1 VASSRREP
9 GTALVTGAS
18 RGIGAGIAAALAAAG
33 YRVAVNYRQDA
44 EGAGRTVEAIHA
56 AGGQAAAWKADVSRR
71 ADVEAL
77 FSAVE
82 AEYGFV
88 GYLINNA
95 GVTRDAALMLMTDE
109 EWDEVLDTNLRATY
123 LCSQRA
129 LRGLMHLGG
138 GAITNIVSPSGI
150 RGQAGQ
156 CNYSASKGGVVA
168 LTRAL
173 AREMGRYHIRV
184 NAVAPGLVA
193 TDLARAHVAKRADDL
208 VRQIP
213 LGRLGTVEDIAP
225 LVVFL
230 GLEGARYIT
239 AQVIAVDGGLL

>member
-1 VASSRREP
+1 VSSSRREL

-18 RGIGAGIAAALAAAG
+18 RGIGAAIAVALAKAG
-33 YRVAVNYRQDA
+33 YRVAVNYRQDV
-44 EGAGRTVEAIHA
+44 EGAGRTVEAIRA
-56 AGGQAAAWKADVSRR
+56 AGGEAAAWKADVSRR

-88 GYLINNA
+88 GYLVNNA
-95 GVTRDAALMLMTDE
+95 GVTRDAALMLMTDDQ
-109 EWDEVLDTNLRATY
+109 WDEVLNTNLRATY
-123 LCSQRA
+123 LCSQRV

-156 CNYSASKGGVVA
+156 CNYSASKGGIVA

-173 AREMGRYHIRV
+173 AREMGRYNIRV
-184 NAVAPGLVA
+184 NAVAPGLVV
-193 TDLARAHVAKRADDL
+193 TDLSREHAAKEEGDL
-208 VRQIP
+208 LRQIP
-213 LGRLGTVEDIAP
+213 LRRLGTVEDIPP